1 MIRVCVL
8 PAARAR
14 SLKLYRLCRVTA
26 RSVSLSP
33 VARIAETPLGL
44 TGRRT
49 EPGGRTRT
57 TRLYLTSDKAQER
70 VREISRRVS
79 SRGFILGVDKQ
90 QLTRTLAAESKF
102 T

>member
-1 MIRVCVL
+1 
-8 PAARAR
+8 
-14 SLKLYRLCRVTA
+14 
-26 RSVSLSP
+26 

-49 EPGGRTRT
+49 EPGGCART

-90 QLTRTLAAESKF
+90 QLTRTLSLAAESKF

>member
-1 MIRVCVL
+1 VIRVCVL

-57 TRLYLTSDKAQER
+57 TRLYLTKAQER
-70 VREISRRVS
+70 E
-79 SRGFILGVDKQ
+79 
-90 QLTRTLAAESKF
+90 
-102 T
+102 